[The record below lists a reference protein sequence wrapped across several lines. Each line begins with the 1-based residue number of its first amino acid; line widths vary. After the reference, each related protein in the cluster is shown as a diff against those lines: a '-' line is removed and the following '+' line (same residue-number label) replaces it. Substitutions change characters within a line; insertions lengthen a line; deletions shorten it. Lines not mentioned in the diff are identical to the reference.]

1 MVFELILVL
10 LGLIWFSHYQ
20 KLLKLPP
27 GPFSLPL
34 IGTIQVLQN
43 GVGAGAALSPKY
55 HKYGDF
61 YTICLGP
68 MTLVII
74 NDFQLGKELFAK
86 DEFSGNFQK
95 QFFFVNTH
103 SLNPSNLSKVSNLS
117 KTSNLSKRSK
127 LSNFIQIP

>member
-1 MVFELILVL
+1 MVFELLSVL

-95 QFFFVNTH
+95 HFFCQY
-103 SLNPSNLSKVSNLS
+103 S
-117 KTSNLSKRSK
+117 
-127 LSNFIQIP
+127 LSNFVRNDQCPIMS

>member
-1 MVFELILVL
+1 MVFELFLVL

-34 IGTIQVLQN
+34 IGTIQVLRN
-43 GVGAGAALSPKY
+43 GVGAQAVLSPKY

-68 MTLVII
+68 MTLIVI
-74 NDFQLGKELFAK
+74 NDFQLSKELFAK

-95 QFFFVNTH
+95 QFFWSILIVQFCPERPM
-103 SLNPSNLSKVSNLS
+103 S
-117 KTSNLSKRSK
+117 
-127 LSNFIQIP
+127 

>member
-1 MVFELILVL
+1 MVFELFLVL

-74 NDFQLGKELFAK
+74 NDFQLSKELFAK
-86 DEFSGNFQK
+86 DEFSGIFPN
-95 QFFFVNTH
+95 
-103 SLNPSNLSKVSNLS
+103 
-117 KTSNLSKRSK
+117 SK
-127 LSNFIQIP
+127 LSKMSKLSIFLTI

>member
-1 MVFELILVL
+1 MVFELFLVL

-61 YTICLGP
+61 YTIFLGP
-68 MTLVII
+68 MMTLVII
-74 NDFQLGKELFAK
+74 NDFQLSKELFAK

-95 QFFFVNTH
+95 HFFVSTH
-103 SLNPSNLSKVSNLS
+103 CPILSGTANVQ
-117 KTSNLSKRSK
+117 
-127 LSNFIQIP
+127 FIQNVKIVHFYPN